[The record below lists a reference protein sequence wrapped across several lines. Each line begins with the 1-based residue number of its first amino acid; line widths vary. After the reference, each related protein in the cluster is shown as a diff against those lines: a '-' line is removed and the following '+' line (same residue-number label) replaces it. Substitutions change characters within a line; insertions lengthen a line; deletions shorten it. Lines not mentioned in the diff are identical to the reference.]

1 MTLKLPDILYIQIED
16 PDGNIAESIDDIE
29 TYCWERVNDSDA
41 VYYRAG
47 KRIPRR
53 AELENLRQD
62 LDRAI
67 WIIRGLEKGNK
78 DVSVIWH
85 GGKPFGIWQRDSRTR
100 NRSNRE

>member
-67 WIIRGLEKGNK
+67 WIIRELEKKTK
-78 DVSVIWH
+78 DVSVIW
-85 GGKPFGIWQRDSRTR
+85 RDGLPLGLVGSIYD
-100 NRSNRE
+100 SD